1 MELNGGTFCE
11 VLFLDVIFYEWNFGR
26 LSPEMKYLF
35 EKHLENC
42 PDCQRKVAVFNSDLA
57 EDKAVRN
64 FG

>member
-11 VLFLDVIFYEWNFGR
+11 VLLLDVICYEWNCGR
-26 LSPEMKYLF
+26 LSPEMEYLF

-42 PDCQRKVAVFNSDLA
+42 PDCQRKVAAFNSELE
-57 EDKAVRN
+57 EDKTVRN